1 MNTQRMDASEAR
13 TATAASL
20 PSIAAPT
27 VRWNR
32 PEQSSDLLTAL
43 GTTITDD
50 ADLSVALRT
59 LVSLAADAIDGAA
72 SCGVTVAVAGRTFTA
87 VHSDVRTLIVD
98 SDQYQAGDGPC
109 LHAARTG
116 EVVRVDAIASDR
128 RWPDFVASAR
138 QENIYSFLAAPLYSA
153 HTRFGSLNLYGQTPS
168 AFDDRDVAIATAL
181 TDALA
186 HALGDYERFDDMRTE
201 NAGLRA
207 AMAHRAPIEQAKGM
221 LMAIHRI
228 DAHAAFDML
237 IELSQSRNVR
247 IRDLAV
253 ELVGEYSAPLDR
265 RLYQAGTARKAA
277 VSNCQ

>member
-1 MNTQRMDASEAR
+1 MDASEAR

-20 PSIAAPT
+20 PSTAAPT

-43 GTTITDD
+43 GATITDD
-50 ADLSVALRT
+50 ADLTVALRM

-72 SCGVTVAVAGRTFTA
+72 SCGVTVAVAQRTFTA

-98 SDQYQAGDGPC
+98 SDQYQVGDGPC

-138 QENIYSFLAAPLYSA
+138 QENIYSFLAAPLYSER
-153 HTRFGSLNLYGQTPS
+153 TRFGSLNLYGETPS

-186 HALGDYERFDDMRTE
+186 HALGDYERFDDIRTE
-201 NAGLRA
+201 NAGLRT

-228 DAHAAFDML
+228 DADEAFDML
-237 IELSQSRNVR
+237 IELSQSRNVK

-253 ELVGEYSAPLDR
+253 DLTGE
-265 RLYQAGTARKAA
+265 
-277 VSNCQ
+277 

>member
-1 MNTQRMDASEAR
+1 M
-13 TATAASL
+13 

-43 GTTITDD
+43 GATITDD
-50 ADLSVALRT
+50 ADLTVASRP
-59 LVSLAADAIDGAA
+59 LVSLAADAIDGAS
-72 SCGVTVAVAGRTFTA
+72 SCGVTVAVAERTFTA

-116 EVVRVDAIASDR
+116 EVVRVDVIASDR
-128 RWPDFVASAR
+128 RWPDFAASAR
-138 QENIYSFLAAPLYSA
+138 QENIYSFLAAPLYSS
-153 HTRFGSLNLYGQTPS
+153 HTRFGSLILYGERPS

-201 NAGLRA
+201 NTGLRT
-207 AMAHRAPIEQAKGM
+207 AMSHRAPIEQAKGM
-221 LMAIHRI
+221 LMAIHRT
-228 DAHAAFDML
+228 DVDAAFDML
-237 IELSQSRNVR
+237 TELLQSRDVK

-253 ELVGEYSAPLDR
+253 HLVADCSVPHDR
-265 RLYQAGTARKAA
+265 RTQTHSTGK
-277 VSNCQ
+277 

>member
-1 MNTQRMDASEAR
+1 MDASEAR

-20 PSIAAPT
+20 PSITAPT

-32 PEQSSDLLTAL
+32 PEQSSDLLTVL

-50 ADLSVALRT
+50 ADLIIALRT
-59 LVSLAADAIDGAA
+59 LVSLAANAIDGAA
-72 SCGVTVAVAGRTFTA
+72 SCGVTVAVADRTFTA

-128 RWPDFVASAR
+128 RWPDFATSAR
-138 QENIYSFLAAPLYSA
+138 RENIYSFLAAPLYSSS
-153 HTRFGSLNLYGQTPS
+153 TRFGSLNLYGERPC
-168 AFDDRDVAIATAL
+168 AFDDRDVMIATAL
-181 TDALA
+181 TGALA
-186 HALGDYERFDDMRTE
+186 RALGDYERFDVIRTE
-201 NAGLRA
+201 NAGLRT

-228 DAHAAFDML
+228 DAAAAFEML
-237 IELSQSRNVR
+237 IELSQSRNIK

-253 ELVGEYSAPLDR
+253 DLVAEYSMPHDR
-265 RLYQAGTARKAA
+265 RP
-277 VSNCQ
+277 